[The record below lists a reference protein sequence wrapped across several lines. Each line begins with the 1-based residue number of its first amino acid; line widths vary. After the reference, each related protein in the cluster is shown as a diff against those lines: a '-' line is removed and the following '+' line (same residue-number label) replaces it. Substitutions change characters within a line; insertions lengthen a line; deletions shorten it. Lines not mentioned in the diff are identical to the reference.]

1 VLASPDEAV
10 TVRGSGL
17 SFFTFGFVLI
27 FGVMSLVVLLPLY
40 WSGNIFFRGVDVYG
54 WLAGY
59 AALSALFAW
68 FLAFQVCTSVT
79 LSSQGIHAKWRGPFG
94 GHSTEKMLW
103 SDLKEIKVVRFH
115 VACTVS
121 SRASPLDTLFVTFG
135 QARAILSHPM
145 CPSGAATPKV
155 ADTVGAS
162 SAP

>member
-1 VLASPDEAV
+1 LSASPNEAV

-17 SFFTFGFVLI
+17 AFFTFGFVFI
-27 FGVMSLVVLLPLY
+27 FGIGSLVTILPLY
-40 WSGNIFFRGVDVYG
+40 WSGNVFFRGEDVYWWWSG
-54 WLAGY
+54 FAL
-59 AALSALFAW
+59 LSALFAW

-94 GHSTEKMLW
+94 GHSSEEMLW

-145 CPSGAATPKV
+145 CPSGAATPNVTKSIRV
-155 ADTVGAS
+155 ASRT
-162 SAP
+162 